1 MTLAGRKC
9 DIMWHDRGFKW
20 CIALV
25 AMTLAAQFGCNVNIP
40 ALDSLIDGLDLDFDS
55 QDPSGE
61 DEPDWTDTF
70 PDDGLPGDDFPDDGF
85 PDDGFLDDD
94 FFPDDDFSDDGAQ
107 DGGSESTTGAQ
118 VLFDELWRTFDEN
131 YSYFEYKGIDWDD
144 VRTRYRPRFASD
156 LSDDEFVDGLIEMLG
171 ELSDFHVEIM
181 HPDGTWYGTDM
192 QEVELNYTS
201 TPRNR
206 YTLDDN
212 GYQTLGDGVIHHAWF
227 QESIAYIRVDTFGT
241 GAFDNISDEDIENLF
256 AAYADADGIIFDV
269 RPNNGGNED
278 IAMKFASHFTAD
290 EVIYGYTETRDGP
303 AHDDFGPL
311 NEKSLVPTQ
320 QNRFDGPVAC
330 LIGQRCLSSAEW
342 FTLMMR
348 ACPNVTLVGDTT
360 RGGSGFP
367 REFELA
373 NGVRYTVPRWI
384 AYTDDFEGIEDF
396 GIEPDSWIPADESFD
411 ESHDYVVEFALTL
424 LLPGE

>member
-1 MTLAGRKC
+1 MC
-9 DIMWHDRGFKW
+9 DYRGFKW
-20 CIALV
+20 CIAL
-25 AMTLAAQFGCNVNIP
+25 AGMTLVAPFGCNVNIP

-55 QDPSGE
+55 QDPFGE
-61 DEPDWTDTF
+61 DDPGWTDTF
-70 PDDGLPGDDFPDDGF
+70 PDDDFPDDDFPNDGF
-85 PDDGFLDDD
+85 PDDFFPNDG
-94 FFPDDDFSDDGAQ
+94 FPDDDFLPDDGVP
-107 DGGSESTTGAQ
+107 DGGSDSTTGAQ
-118 VLFDELWRTFDEN
+118 VPFDELWRTFDEN
-131 YSYFEYKGIDWDD
+131 YSYFDYKGIDWND
-144 VRTRYRPRFASD
+144 VRTRYRPKFASD

-181 HPDGTWYGTDM
+181 HPDGTWYGTDT

-201 TPRNR
+201 TPRNH
-206 YTLDDN
+206 YTRDDS
-212 GYQTLGDGVIHHAWF
+212 GYQDIGNGVIQHAWL
-227 QESIAYIRVDTFGT
+227 QDSIAYIRIDTFGS
-241 GAFDNISDEDIENLF
+241 GAFENIGDQDIENIF
-256 AAYADADGIIFDV
+256 ASYENADGMIIDV
-269 RPNNGGNED
+269 RPNNGGNEN
-278 IAMKFASHFTAD
+278 IAANFASHFTD
-290 EVIYGYTETRDGP
+290 SEVTYGYTETRDGP

-311 NEKSLVPTQ
+311 DEKSLQPSG

-384 AYTDDFEGIEDF
+384 AYTEEFEGIEDF

-411 ESHDYVVEFALTL
+411 EDHDYVVEFALTL
-424 LLPGE
+424 LSPSEEVM